1 MAVDATRPNAF
12 ARLVAF
18 YHAVMGE
25 LRRVTWPDRA
35 QVQQATIMIT
45 IFVLVVGLII
55 TLMDL
60 TLQAVLVRLI
70 PSLFTGR

>member
-1 MAVDATRPNAF
+1 V
-12 ARLVAF
+12 V
-18 YHAVMGE
+18 GE

-60 TLQAVLVRLI
+60 TLQGVLVRLI

>member
-1 MAVDATRPNAF
+1 MAVDAARPGLLTRF
-12 ARLVAF
+12 ITF
-18 YHAVMGE
+18 YHAVVAE

-60 TLQAVLVRLI
+60 TLQAVLVRLL

>member
-1 MAVDATRPNAF
+1 MAVDAARPGLL
-12 ARLVAF
+12 ARFIAF
-18 YHAVMGE
+18 YHAVVAE

-60 TLQAVLVRLI
+60 TLQGVLVRLI